1 MSTVITVILS
11 MAAVVLTVSALIAAE
26 RIATGP
32 SQLDRSIGADLLV
45 AVVIGAVGVWAVSQQ
60 QDTEVIAVLLLSMV
74 GFTGAVSV
82 ARMVGER
89 VVQPR
94 DRKPK
99 PTKDKDQ
106 EASA

>member
-1 MSTVITVILS
+1 MTTVITVILTIA
-11 MAAVVLTVSALIAAE
+11 AAVLGISAFIALE

-45 AVVIGAVGVWAVSQQ
+45 AVVIGSVGVWAVATK
-60 QDTEVIAVLLLSMV
+60 QDTELGLVLALSMM
-74 GFTGAVSV
+74 GFTGAVAV

-94 DRKPK
+94 ERKREH
-99 PTKDKDQ
+99 Q
-106 EASA
+106 EVRP